1 MRANEC
7 YRKCGRDETTK
18 YYNMKSII
26 EKIEYRLKE
35 LNEKKKSIE
44 NETSFRVGKKL
55 ELVFN
60 FADNK
65 KNQGK
70 EANFSESFVGPSCW
84 WQEDLLFCFEA
95 LKSLPLQLPVTSA
108 N

>member
-55 ELVFN
+55 EIRIINVRIDELN
-60 FADNK
+60 KLLDDN
-65 KNQGK
+65 
-70 EANFSESFVGPSCW
+70 S
-84 WQEDLLFCFEA
+84 
-95 LKSLPLQLPVTSA
+95 
-108 N
+108 